1 MQNSTETN
9 AATDAAAPARGEV
22 LVTQLPAEVQA
33 ARERI
38 RERLQAEVDAQG
50 ALPESRRAAAL
61 IGESSIRYTGDGD
74 TDFVVVGP
82 GGQPRQSLEDGGS
95 APFSLRDLAAELRR
109 NYPALFSPDA
119 PPAASA
125 PPAEPINTPPPR
137 DWLMLDPGTPT
148 VPPEAESERTEADA
162 PAPPALAPASRE
174 PETADPPGVATLP
187 AAAVPDMLPTLGF
200 RPSYAIYGGVTF
212 LVGMLL
218 ALLLWGLWSEPS
230 SVATSGPGASAGA
243 KPGPVSTAAS
253 PDADKAKPSGAVSG
267 VPEIVDTSTLRI
279 DGRVVRL
286 FGVEW
291 ERGAQADDLTRY
303 IAGREVV
310 CTPAVRSDRHR
321 CQIGGRDLSEVVL
334 YNGGGRATAEA
345 TPELKAAEDKARTAG
360 FGVWQKP

>member
-1 MQNSTETN
+1 MQHSTETN
-9 AATDAAAPARGEV
+9 AATDAAAPAQR
-22 LVTQLPAEVQA
+22 PAEVQA

-61 IGESSIRYTGDGD
+61 IGESSIRFTGDGD

-109 NYPALFSPDA
+109 NYPALFSPYA
-119 PPAASA
+119 PAASA

-148 VPPEAESERTEADA
+148 VPPPEAESKRTEADGLS
-162 PAPPALAPASRE
+162 PPVLAPASRE
-174 PETADPPGVATLP
+174 PETADPPGIAQLP

-218 ALLLWGLWSEPS
+218 ALILWGLWSEPS
-230 SVATSGPGASAGA
+230 SVATSGPGANAGA

-253 PDADKAKPSGAVSG
+253 PDADKAKPSGAVVG

-291 ERGAQADDLTRY
+291 ERGAQAVDLTRY

-334 YNGGGRATAEA
+334 YNGGGRTTAEA

-360 FGVWQKP
+360 FGIWQKP